1 MLKLVRLSRLGTLIQ
16 KLDLREDIKAVRF
29 CGLIQMSRW

>member
-16 KLDLREDIKAVRF
+16 KLDLREDIKAVRVSEAYN
-29 CGLIQMSRW
+29 LY